1 MVRRCR
7 HPMFKG
13 RHFDQEIIIL
23 CVRWYVTYKL
33 SYRDLAAMMLERG
46 TRWHRARSSG
56 GSNGTCPSS
65 RSAGIDSLA
74 RSAVPGALTRPT
86 SGQGPVAL
94 PISSGRQAGPYRRL
108 PLRQDRGIAAAQAFF
123 RKAFASHPN
132 RPPQKVTLDGHRP
145 SHRALRLLRR
155 EHPAW
160 RRVHVRTCKYLN
172 NIVDKI
178 TERSSDGV
186 RRCSGSSPSR
196 PQR

>member
-46 TRWHRARSSG
+46 ISVAPSTIFS

-74 RSAVPGALTRPT
+74 RSGGHGALTRPT
-86 SGQGPVAL
+86 SRSRANGVTYIERSTSRAVPSTSSCAKTAASL
-94 PISSGRQAGPYRRL
+94 PPKPSSGRPSSRMRTVRGLAIVPSGCFGEST
-108 PLRQDRGIAAAQAFF
+108 LRGGAC
-123 RKAFASHPN
+123 
-132 RPPQKVTLDGHRP
+132 TCE
-145 SHRALRLLRR
+145 RAR
-155 EHPAW
+155 
-160 RRVHVRTCKYLN
+160 
-172 NIVDKI
+172 I
-178 TERSSDGV
+178 
-186 RRCSGSSPSR
+186 
-196 PQR
+196 